1 MPNMTVGDMAKSLI
15 LSRRGMNLKNAMQDL
30 STEATTG
37 LVSDQTERLRGNYVP
52 IAGIEASLSQ
62 LDAYHTV
69 TSETQVIAS
78 VMQTT
83 LGTIND
89 QSKAVSSALLA
100 GSSGTSAL
108 QINAIG
114 NEALHRLDTVMSVL
128 NTRLGERSLFAG
140 QSTDATSVASS
151 DTMLTALEGAI
162 SSAGAVS
169 ASDVTTAVNAWFDD
183 PSGYAATVYQGGDVL
198 GPVPIGPDQTAQIDV
213 TAKDPAIIQTL
224 KGLALAALLGRGVL
238 AGSDVA
244 RADLAKRA
252 GESLAG
258 SQSIIVQLGA
268 RLGTTEATV
277 ENAATRNDAE
287 KDVLQTAR
295 LNLLSVDPYETAA
308 KFQETQGQLQ
318 TLYALTARASRLSLV
333 DFL

>member
-1 MPNMTVGDMAKSLI
+1 MPNLTVGDMAQSLI
-15 LSRRGMNLKNAMQDL
+15 LSRQGVTLKTALQKL

-37 LVSDQTERLRGNYVP
+37 LVTDQTGRLHGNYAP
-52 IAGIEASLSQ
+52 IAGIEASLSR
-62 LDAYHTV
+62 LEAYHTV

-83 LGTIND
+83 LGTINN
-89 QSKAVSSALLA
+89 QSSALSSALLA
-100 GSSGTSAL
+100 GASSASTL
-108 QINAIG
+108 QIAALG
-114 NEALHRLDTVMSVL
+114 NEARSRLDTVMSAL
-128 NTRLGERSLFAG
+128 NTRLGERALFSG
-140 QSTDATSVASS
+140 QSTDATALASP
-151 DTMLTALEGAI
+151 DAMLSALETAI
-162 SSAGAVS
+162 STAGAVS
-169 ASDVTTAVNAWFDD
+169 SADVETALNAWFDD
-183 PSGYAATVYQGGDVL
+183 PAGYAATVYQGGEVL

-213 TAKDPAIIQTL
+213 TAKDTAIIQTL
-224 KGLALAALLGRGVL
+224 KGLAMGALLARGVL

-258 SQSIIVQLGA
+258 SRSIIVQLAA

-277 ENAATRNDAE
+277 ENAATQNDAE

-295 LNLLSVDPYETAA
+295 LNLLSVDPYETAT
-308 KFQETQGQLQ
+308 QYQQTQGQLQ
-318 TLYALTARASRLSLV
+318 TLYAITARAARLSLV

>member
-1 MPNMTVGDMAKSLI
+1 MPNLTVGDMARTLL
-15 LSRRGMNLKNAMQDL
+15 LSRQGLNLKTAMQRL

-37 LVSDQTERLRGNYVP
+37 LVSDQTERLRGNFVP

-62 LDAYHTV
+62 LESYHTV
-69 TSETQVIAS
+69 ISETQVIAS
-78 VMQTT
+78 VMQTA

-89 QSKAVSSALLA
+89 QSSALSSALLA
-100 GSSGTSAL
+100 GATGTSTVQITAL
-108 QINAIG
+108 G
-114 NEALHRLDTVMSVL
+114 HEAAHRLDTAMSAL
-128 NTRLGERSLFAG
+128 NTRLGERALFSG
-140 QSTDATSVASS
+140 KSSDLTSVASS
-151 DTMLTALEGAI
+151 DALLSALEAAISTAGAI
-162 SSAGAVS
+162 SSA
-169 ASDVTTAVNAWFDD
+169 DVETVVNDWFDD
-183 PSGYAATVYQGGDVL
+183 PAGYTATIYQGGEVL
-198 GPVPIGPDQTAQIDV
+198 DSVPIGPDQTAQIDV

-224 KGLALAALLGRGVL
+224 KGLAMGALLARGVL

-258 SQSIIVQLGA
+258 SQSIIVQLAA

-287 KDVLQTAR
+287 KGVLETAR

-318 TLYALTARASRLSLV
+318 TLYTLTARASRLSLV

>member
-1 MPNMTVGDMAKSLI
+1 MPSMTVGDMAKSLL
-15 LSRRGMNLKNAMQDL
+15 LSRQGVNLKTAMQKL

-37 LVSDQTERLRGNYVP
+37 LVTDQTERLRGNYVP
-52 IAGIEASLSQ
+52 IAGIETSLTQ
-62 LDAYHTV
+62 LEAYHTV

-78 VMQTT
+78 VMQTV

-89 QSKAVSSALLA
+89 QSSALSSAMLA
-100 GSSGTSAL
+100 GASGASTL
-108 QINAIG
+108 QINALG
-114 NEALHRLDTVMSVL
+114 NAAVHRLDTVMAAL
-128 NTRLGERSLFAG
+128 NTRFGERSLFAG
-140 QSTDATSVASS
+140 QSTDAVTVASAE
-151 DTMLTALEGAI
+151 TMMTALETAISNAGAI
-162 SSAGAVS
+162 SSA
-169 ASDVTTAVNAWFDD
+169 DVEATVNTWFDD
-183 PSGYAATVYQGGDVL
+183 PAGYAATVYQGGDIL
-198 GPVPIGPDQTAQIDV
+198 EPVPVGPDQTAQIDV

-224 KGLALAALLGRGVL
+224 KGLALGALLGRGAL
-238 AGSDVA
+238 AGNDTA

-277 ENAATRNDAE
+277 ENTATRNDAE

-308 KFQETQGQLQ
+308 KYQETQGQLQ

>member
-1 MPNMTVGDMAKSLI
+1 MPNLTVGDMAQSLI
-15 LSRRGMNLKNAMQDL
+15 LSRQGMNLKNAMQKL

-62 LDAYHTV
+62 LDSYHTV
-69 TSETQVIAS
+69 TSETQVISS
-78 VMQTT
+78 VMQTA
-83 LGTIND
+83 LGTISD
-89 QSKAVSSALLA
+89 QSSALSSALLA
-100 GSSGTSAL
+100 GASGSSTVQITAL
-108 QINAIG
+108 G
-114 NEALHRLDTVMSVL
+114 NEAAHRLDTVMSAL
-128 NTRLGERSLFAG
+128 NTRMGDRSLFSG
-140 QSTDATSVASS
+140 KSTDTTAVASA
-151 DTMLTALEGAI
+151 DTMLTALETAISTAGAI
-162 SSAGAVS
+162 SSADVETAVS
-169 ASDVTTAVNAWFDD
+169 AWFDD
-183 PSGYAATVYQGGDVL
+183 PAGYAATIYQGGDVL
-198 GPVPIGPDQTAQIDV
+198 APVPVGPDQTVQIDV

-224 KGLALAALLGRGVL
+224 KGLAMGALLARGVL
-238 AGSDVA
+238 AGSNVA

-252 GESLAG
+252 GENLAG
-258 SQSIIVQLGA
+258 SQSFIIQLGA

-318 TLYALTARASRLSLV
+318 TLYTLTARASRLSLV